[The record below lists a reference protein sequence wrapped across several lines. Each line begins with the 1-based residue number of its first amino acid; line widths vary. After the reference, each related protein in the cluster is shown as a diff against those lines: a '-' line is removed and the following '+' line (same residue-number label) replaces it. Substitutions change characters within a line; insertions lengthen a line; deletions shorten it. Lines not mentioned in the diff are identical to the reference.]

1 MAHALVDEFV
11 TPEQY
16 LAAEELSEEKHEYFN
31 GVVYPIHSPIH
42 GMSGGSYAHDALA
55 GNLFALCKAH
65 LKGSGCRISSSNM
78 RLKIESANCYFYPD
92 LTIHCAAIEAKT
104 LALTSARIVVEVLS
118 PSTSN
123 YDLGKKFDIY
133 RQLDSLQEYVLIDSE
148 SKNVRVYRRAEHGD
162 WVFHAYTHDE
172 TLRLASIDF
181 SVSLTELYDDTG
193 IEE

>member
-1 MAHALVDEFV
+1 MALTQSDFV
-11 TPEQY
+11 SPEQY
-16 LAAEELSEEKHEYFN
+16 LAEEELRQERHEYYD
-31 GVVYPIHSPIH
+31 GLVYAMTGGTLAHNILAMNLLVRLMPHLQGSP
-42 GMSGGSYAHDALA
+42 
-55 GNLFALCKAH
+55 
-65 LKGSGCRISSSNM
+65 CRAFINDV
-78 RLKIESANCYFYPD
+78 RLQIESADCYFYPD
-92 LTIHCAAIEAKT
+92 LLVHCAETAKSSST
-104 LALTSARIVVEVLS
+104 VSSAKIVVEVLS
-118 PSTSN
+118 PSTGS

-162 WVFHAYTHDE
+162 WVFHAYTCDE

>member
-1 MAHALVDEFV
+1 MALTQRDWIS
-11 TPEQY
+11 PEQY
-16 LAAEELSEEKHEYFN
+16 LAGEELSEERHEYYD
-31 GVVYPIHSPIH
+31 GLVYA
-42 GMSGGSYAHDALA
+42 MSGGTYGHSTLA
-55 GNLFALCKAH
+55 ENLLSLCKNH
-65 LKGSGCRISSSNM
+65 LKGSGCRVSGSDM
-78 RLKIESANCYFYPD
+78 RLQIDAANCYFYPD
-92 LTIHCAAIEAKT
+92 LTVHCEAVSAKMQ
-104 LALTSARIVVEVLS
+104 ALTSARVVVEVLS
-118 PSTSN
+118 PSTGN

-181 SVSLTELYDDTG
+181 IVSLTDLYDDTG

>member
-1 MAHALVDEFV
+1 MALTQSDWIS
-11 TPEQY
+11 PEQY
-16 LAAEELSEEKHEYFN
+16 LAGEELSEERHEYFD
-31 GVVYPIHSPIH
+31 GLAYA
-42 GMSGGSYAHDALA
+42 MTGGTVSHNTLA
-55 GNLFALCKAH
+55 INLLVH
-65 LKGSGCRISSSNM
+65 LKPHLKASPCRAFINDM
-78 RLKIESANCYFYPD
+78 RLNVAAANCYFYPD
-92 LTIHCAAIEAKT
+92 VVISCEEVEAKT
-104 LALTSARIVVEVLS
+104 TTLNSARVVVEVLS
-118 PSTSN
+118 PSTGN

-162 WVFHAYTHDE
+162 WVFHAYTRDE